1 MIAVQKIGKS
11 FMGALQYN
19 LNKMRHPDESKRA
32 VLLESN
38 FASLDTGIIRQEV
51 EVVRS
56 LRPALNRHVYHAS
69 LNFAADDKLDN
80 DKMLAIALEYLDLN
94 GFDNNQYMVFRH
106 HDAGHPHVHLLAN
119 RIKFDGDV
127 VSDSNNYKKAEAV
140 LRELE
145 VKYGLQRIS
154 TSRLIPEGI
163 KPFSERQV
171 KAGHLHAARIRNTP
185 PRKAPTKTEL
195 EMLERQGIISDKIML
210 QEKVSRILR
219 SGHHTL
225 PQFISECEDQGIRL
239 LFNQQSTGRISGIT
253 YFHNG
258 IKIRGQALGNRFK
271 WSEILKQVN
280 YEQSRDSA
288 AVSATNDRTKQQY
301 GEGEAKGGQRIPSI
315 TNHTTGKPDVTTDIG
330 TQPFGRGDTAT
341 ITDRPVGESGSYRNG
356 NEADKSQSPG
366 ADLLHS
372 DNRHPEFDRLDTA
385 LNVNISND
393 VDDEA
398 IYGKE
403 RQRERKFR
411 MNRR

>member
-1 MIAVQKIGKS
+1 
-11 FMGALQYN
+11 
-19 LNKMRHPDESKRA
+19 
-32 VLLESN
+32 
-38 FASLDTGIIRQEV
+38 
-51 EVVRS
+51 
-56 LRPALNRHVYHAS
+56 VYHAS
-69 LNFAADDKLDN
+69 LNFSADDILDN
-80 DKMLAIALEYLDLN
+80 DKMLAIALEYLDLS

-127 VSDSNNYKKAEAV
+127 VSDSNNYRKAEAV
-140 LRELE
+140 LRALE

-163 KPFSERQV
+163 KPFTERQV

-219 SGHHTL
+219 SGHHAL
-225 PQFISECEDQGIRL
+225 PQFIAECEDQGIRL

-271 WSEILKQVN
+271 WSELLKN
-280 YEQSRDSA
+280 IKYEQSRDGA
-288 AVSATNDRTKQQY
+288 AVSAANDRTKQQY
-301 GEGEAKGGQRIPSI
+301 GEGEAKGERRVSPI
-315 TNHTTGKPDVTTDIG
+315 TNNTTGKPDVAADIG
-330 TQPFGRGDTAT
+330 TQPFGRGDKAA
-341 ITDRPVGESGSYRNG
+341 ITERPVGESGSYRNG
-356 NEADKSQSPG
+356 DEADKSESPG

-372 DNRHPEFDRLDTA
+372 DNRHPDFVRLDNA
-385 LNVNISND
+385 LNISISDD

-398 IYGKE
+398 IYGKDRH
-403 RQRERKFR
+403 RQKQARTNGR
-411 MNRR
+411 